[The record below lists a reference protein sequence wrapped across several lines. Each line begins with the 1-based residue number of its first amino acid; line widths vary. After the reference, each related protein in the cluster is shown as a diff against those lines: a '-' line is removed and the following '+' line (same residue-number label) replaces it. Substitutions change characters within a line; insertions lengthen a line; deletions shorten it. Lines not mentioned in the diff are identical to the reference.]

1 MQPWT
6 SSILL
11 VSLLGNIVTTRMVS
25 RENLSSPLYALV
37 TSRHVKNSVI
47 RPKPNNIMLRQQ
59 TQTFFFFIYIFMN
72 QKFPFMIFTL
82 VNDHFIV

>member
-59 TQTFFFFIYIFMN
+59 TQTFFFFYIYIYEPKISIYDIYTS
-72 QKFPFMIFTL
+72 Q
-82 VNDHFIV
+82 